1 MISVLNNI
9 ASLTAQDN
17 LSSTSNM
24 LASTLQKL
32 SSGQK
37 INSGAD
43 GPAALVISEE
53 QQSQIAGLKTA
64 IDNTSKSASL
74 VQTAEGAMNEIN
86 NLLTQARS
94 LALDSANGATQDAN
108 SFAANQ
114 SQLANILTTITD
126 IATRTQFGTK
136 NLLDGSS
143 QTGALTTSATGV
155 STSGLLVT
163 PAVQP
168 SYGFT
173 VGTAAVRA
181 HVLGSGGFTG
191 GTIGNGNGATFSI
204 NGHNITLADTDTV
217 DTSVSAINAAM
228 TAAGVN
234 IQASNVG
241 GQIQLASTDF
251 TTNITVAG
259 LSAGLATATGLT
271 NNTFNHTNATFSYVN
286 SAGNTV
292 NIAGGNINGN
302 VVTLSG
308 ELAGVTVTLAQS
320 SAPGSFSSVAPAN
333 GTFNAGSGLTFQIG
347 ANSGQT
353 ASLTIGRVA
362 ADSLGTGVSQT
373 FANLGAVRIDSA
385 AFAQEALKVID
396 QATANVSNLRGNL
409 GAFQAETLQSTSN
422 NLQAT
427 LQNTTAA
434 ESVIRDTNFA
444 QSTSDYTKYQVL
456 MQVGTTVLA
465 NANQTTQ
472 LILGLFKGQ

>member
-9 ASLTAQDN
+9 ASLTAQNN
-17 LSSTSNM
+17 LSNTSNM
-24 LASTLQKL
+24 LSATLQKL

-94 LALDSANGATQDAN
+94 LALDSANSATQDAN

-114 SQLANILTTITD
+114 SQLANILTTITA

-143 QTGALTTSATGV
+143 QTGALTTSAAGV
-155 STSGLLVT
+155 STSGLLST
-163 PAVQP
+163 PAVQA
-168 SYGFT
+168 SYSFSVT
-173 VGTAAVRA
+173 TAAQQAQAVGA
-181 HVLGSGGFTG
+181 AGFAGAG
-191 GTIGNGNGATFSI
+191 GTLGAGNAGTLSI
-204 NGHNITLADTDTV
+204 NGVNIALGTGDTIGTTV
-217 DTSVSAINAAM
+217 NAINTAL
-228 TAAGVN
+228 TAANVN

-241 GQIQLASTDF
+241 GQLTLTSTDF
-251 TTNITVAG
+251 ATNINLAG
-259 LSAGLATATGLT
+259 TTAATRTALGLAAGP
-271 NNTFNHTNATFSYVN
+271 FNHVNGVLQYTNSSGNPVN
-286 SAGNTV
+286 VTGAGNV
-292 NIAGGNINGN
+292 F
-302 VVTLSG
+302 TLTG
-308 ELAGVTVTLAQS
+308 ELAGVTVTLGAS
-320 SAPGSFSSVAPAN
+320 SAPGSISSVAPAN
-333 GTFNAGSGLTFQIG
+333 GTFTAGSGLNFQIG
-347 ANSGQT
+347 ANAGQT

-362 ADSLGTGVSQT
+362 ADSLGTGASQT
-373 FANLGAVRIDSA
+373 FANLGTIRIDTA
-385 AFAQEALKVID
+385 ANAQEALKVID
-396 QATANVSNLRGNL
+396 QATSNVSNLRGNL

-444 QSTSDYTKYQVL
+444 QETSNYTKYQVL